1 MLVRVLTGNAEMV
14 AAPIRTVYAQPDAKH
29 MSTQLDLI
37 TGMLGRQFSAVEA
50 LLREA
55 EDDLLAFTAFPLRIE
70 PFSVRTWPAR

>member
-70 PFSVRTWPAR
+70 PFPVGPWPAR